1 MLRRVLIKPLSDQAA
16 NELRYLKNLHVA
28 VPNSK
33 PPYENACLFTSLM
46 ILLTFFQLYFSWSF
60 GRERKSPSRIT
71 GTYWSMKKRRYIN
84 QTPSFI
90 LIKENVYK
98 GRVHFPFLTEN

>member
-46 ILLTFFQLYFSWSF
+46 ILLSFSCIFLGVLEEKGSHPRVSL
-60 GRERKSPSRIT
+60 GRT
-71 GTYWSMKKRRYIN
+71 G
-84 QTPSFI
+84 
-90 LIKENVYK
+90 V
-98 GRVHFPFLTEN
+98 